1 MAFLQVAYLATAL
14 RLPLLLMVLI
24 TPAEARLVAAALV
37 AAPPMAPMAIGP
49 TTADI
54 TIAMISCAATP
65 NPDWLCLKLSC
76 VSLTWR
82 QGEMITVPNEQFE

>member
-1 MAFLQVAYLATAL
+1 MFVATVFDAVSVPVQPSYS
-14 RLPLLLMVLI
+14 PEVS
-24 TPAEARLVAAALV
+24 PAAAALV

-49 TTADI
+49 SIADMM
-54 TIAMISCAATP
+54 IAMISCAATP

-76 VSLTWR
+76 SSLTLR